1 MMLPHGDDTVEC
13 EPLQRCHA
21 LAPRAR
27 HALREDPRKPPALL
41 LEGVNTCEGD
51 LRFGFLRI
59 VGVQALLGLQH
70 LKDSGK
76 GPPV

>member
-1 MMLPHGDDTVEC
+1 
-13 EPLQRCHA
+13 
-21 LAPRAR
+21 
-27 HALREDPRKPPALL
+27 